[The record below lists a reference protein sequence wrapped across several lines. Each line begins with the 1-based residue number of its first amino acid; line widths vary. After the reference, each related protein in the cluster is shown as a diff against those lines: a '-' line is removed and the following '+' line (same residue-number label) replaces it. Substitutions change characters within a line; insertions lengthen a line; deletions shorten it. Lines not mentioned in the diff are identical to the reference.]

1 MVKLCPHRQL
11 LATFKLRIEL
21 GMSLINWS
29 CQNSLAYIQ
38 CSILKPYFQASSAS
52 PEPIEL
58 PPSAMENQPV
68 ISPLTFLTTKWIPS
82 SSGPKQM
89 ALVQWLRLHPDDTTW
104 EEWSELKVAYHLEDK
119 VLLDGLGNDTAN
131 TGGLQEARTT
141 RPKRKSG
148 PPAYLKDYA

>member
-1 MVKLCPHRQL
+1 
-11 LATFKLRIEL
+11 
-21 GMSLINWS
+21 
-29 CQNSLAYIQ
+29 
-38 CSILKPYFQASSAS
+38 
-52 PEPIEL
+52 
-58 PPSAMENQPV
+58 MENQPV

>member
-1 MVKLCPHRQL
+1 M
-11 LATFKLRIEL
+11 
-21 GMSLINWS
+21 
-29 CQNSLAYIQ
+29 
-38 CSILKPYFQASSAS
+38 
-52 PEPIEL
+52 

-68 ISPLTFLTTKWIPS
+68 ISPLTFLTTKWILL

-89 ALVQWLRLHPDDTTW
+89 VLVQWLRLHPDEIAW

-119 VLLDGLGNDTAN
+119 VLLDGLGNDTTN